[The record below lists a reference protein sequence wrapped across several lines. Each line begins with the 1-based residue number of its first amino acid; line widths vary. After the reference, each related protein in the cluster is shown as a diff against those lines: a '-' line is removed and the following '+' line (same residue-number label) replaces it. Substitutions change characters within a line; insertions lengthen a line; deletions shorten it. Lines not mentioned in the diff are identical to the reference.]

1 MGKVFKIVGWIVL
14 LIFIYIYFS
23 TVLKSCGSETP
34 SSAADAIANGTEE
47 FIDDTG
53 EAISDASEEL
63 FEDED
68 IGYTDGDE
76 KIEEFESEEEVVE
89 EIIEEETIENTP
101 PPTRYTQSVS
111 SGQYMLI
118 AGNYLVE
125 SNANEMRRKLS
136 NLGFGN
142 AEVAIFDNSQYHTV
156 IASRYSDYG
165 RALESSSDLKAKG
178 IDCYVKK
185 RS

>member
-1 MGKVFKIVGWIVL
+1 
-14 LIFIYIYFS
+14 
-23 TVLKSCGSETP
+23 
-34 SSAADAIANGTEE
+34 
-47 FIDDTG
+47 
-53 EAISDASEEL
+53 
-63 FEDED
+63 
-68 IGYTDGDE
+68 
-76 KIEEFESEEEVVE
+76 
-89 EIIEEETIENTP
+89 
-101 PPTRYTQSVS
+101 
-111 SGQYMLI
+111 MLI